1 MGILNVNAPFG
12 AEPIMMGNGAPW
24 NGRVNRYYIPSTD
37 VVAYYV
43 GDFVI
48 SAADADANGVPAIA
62 KAAAGDKCRGVIV
75 AIEPVPPNA
84 TSLSGADTNLAEM
97 FVPAT
102 KTHAYYVL
110 VCDDLDVVFRIRG
123 DTTGTNQ
130 IAANV
135 NKNANF
141 TVAVPNPAKPFSATV
156 LNSGSIAVTFSLS
169 LKLYGLQQIPGNDF
183 GASALW
189 LFRFNTHE
197 LGKTGTT
204 AI

>member
-12 AEPIMMGNGAPW
+12 AEPLMMGNGSPW
-24 NGRVNRYYIPSTD
+24 NGRTNRYYIPSTD
-37 VVAYYV
+37 LVAYYV

-48 SAADADANGVPAIA
+48 SAAAADANGVPGVA
-62 KAAAGDKCRGVIV
+62 KAAASDKCRGVIV

-97 FVPAT
+97 FIPAT
-102 KTHAYYVL
+102 KTHAYYVQ
-110 VCDDLDVVFRIRG
+110 VCDDLDVVFGIRG
-123 DTTGTNQ
+123 DATGTNQ
-130 IAANV
+130 VAANV

-141 TVAVPNPAKPFSATV
+141 TVATPSPAKPFSATV
-156 LNSGSIAVTFSLS
+156 LDSSSINTTPTLP

-183 GASALW
+183 GAYALW
-189 LFRFNTHE
+189 MFRFNTHE

-204 AI
+204 GV